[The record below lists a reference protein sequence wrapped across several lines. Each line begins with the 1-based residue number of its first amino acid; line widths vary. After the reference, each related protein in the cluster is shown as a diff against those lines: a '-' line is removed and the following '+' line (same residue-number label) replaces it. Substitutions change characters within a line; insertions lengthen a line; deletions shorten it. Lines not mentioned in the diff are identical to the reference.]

1 MSYSDYWIAMGW
13 LAVILVLFFAVYLVP
28 LLWFQMFKRLRD
40 KGHSVLAWVSL
51 PVMAVIWVNVF
62 YLLLASFMAIVDLP

>member
-13 LAVILVLFFAVYLVP
+13 LAVILVLLFAVYLVP

-40 KGHSVLAWVSL
+40 KGHSVLAVVSV
-51 PVMAVIWVNVF
+51 PVMALIWLNILYF
-62 YLLLASFMAIVDLP
+62 LIQSFMTVASLP